1 VALATGM
8 GVPAIR
14 AETAEELAAALAAAT
29 AEPGPHLVEA
39 MVPPLVP

>member
-1 VALATGM
+1 M
-8 GVPAIR
+8 GVPAERVDTADGLAR
-14 AETAEELAAALAAAT
+14 ALTRAS